1 MRIIKA
7 DDYYSMSRM
16 AANII
21 SAQIIMKPKCVIGL
35 ATGST
40 PLGTYAQ
47 LIEWYKKG
55 DLDFSEVTTINLDEY
70 KGLSPEND
78 QSYRYFMN
86 KNLFDHI
93 NIKKENTY
101 VPKEGEEDDIKARN
115 DKIYEKFLSGK
126 SIKELAREY
135 SMTTKWI
142 RNILKS
148 YEQSRNEENDDNIN
162 RN

>member
-1 MRIIKA
+1 MEGIIGKKQA
-7 DDYYSMSRM
+7 KEVRRS
-16 AANII
+16 
-21 SAQIIMKPKCVIGL
+21 
-35 ATGST
+35 
-40 PLGTYAQ
+40 LG
-47 LIEWYKKG
+47 G
-55 DLDFSEVTTINLDEY
+55 
-70 KGLSPEND
+70 
-78 QSYRYFMN
+78 
-86 KNLFDHI
+86 
-93 NIKKENTY
+93 ENTY
-101 VPKEGEEDDIKARN
+101 VPKEWEEDDIKARN

>member
-1 MRIIKA
+1 MNWQIIWNHFQKKNKKESRSLWTIRIKMIRQTKK
-7 DDYYSMSRM
+7 
-16 AANII
+16 
-21 SAQIIMKPKCVIGL
+21 IIMKRTLIKQTLLLAMKKSNWEIMEGIIGKKK
-35 ATGST
+35 AKEVRRS
-40 PLGTYAQ
+40 LG
-47 LIEWYKKG
+47 G
-55 DLDFSEVTTINLDEY
+55 
-70 KGLSPEND
+70 
-78 QSYRYFMN
+78 
-86 KNLFDHI
+86 
-93 NIKKENTY
+93 ENTY

>member
-1 MRIIKA
+1 MNWQIIWNHFQKTNKKESRSLWTIRIKMIRQTK
-7 DDYYSMSRM
+7 M
-16 AANII
+16 
-21 SAQIIMKPKCVIGL
+21 IIMKRTLIKQTLLLAMKKSNWEIMEGIIGKKK
-35 ATGST
+35 AKEVRRS
-40 PLGTYAQ
+40 LG
-47 LIEWYKKG
+47 G
-55 DLDFSEVTTINLDEY
+55 
-70 KGLSPEND
+70 
-78 QSYRYFMN
+78 
-86 KNLFDHI
+86 
-93 NIKKENTY
+93 ENTY

>member
-1 MRIIKA
+1 MNWQIIWNHFQKTNKKESRSLWTIRIKMIRQTKK
-7 DDYYSMSRM
+7 
-16 AANII
+16 
-21 SAQIIMKPKCVIGL
+21 IIMKRTLIKQTLLLAMKKSNWEIMEGIIGKKK
-35 ATGST
+35 AKEVRRS
-40 PLGTYAQ
+40 LG
-47 LIEWYKKG
+47 G
-55 DLDFSEVTTINLDEY
+55 
-70 KGLSPEND
+70 
-78 QSYRYFMN
+78 
-86 KNLFDHI
+86 
-93 NIKKENTY
+93 ENTY
-101 VPKEGEEDDIKARN
+101 VPKEGEEADIKARN

>member
-1 MRIIKA
+1 MNWQIIWNHFQKTNKKESRSLWTIRIKMIRQTKK
-7 DDYYSMSRM
+7 
-16 AANII
+16 
-21 SAQIIMKPKCVIGL
+21 IIMKRTLIKQTLLLAMKKSNWEIMEGIIGKKK
-35 ATGST
+35 AKEVRRS
-40 PLGTYAQ
+40 LG
-47 LIEWYKKG
+47 G
-55 DLDFSEVTTINLDEY
+55 
-70 KGLSPEND
+70 
-78 QSYRYFMN
+78 
-86 KNLFDHI
+86 
-93 NIKKENTY
+93 ENTY

>member
-1 MRIIKA
+1 MKRTLIKQTLLLA
-7 DDYYSMSRM
+7 MKKS
-16 AANII
+16 NWE
-21 SAQIIMKPKCVIGL
+21 IMKGIIRKKKAKEVRR
-35 ATGST
+35 S
-40 PLGTYAQ
+40 LG
-47 LIEWYKKG
+47 G
-55 DLDFSEVTTINLDEY
+55 
-70 KGLSPEND
+70 
-78 QSYRYFMN
+78 
-86 KNLFDHI
+86 
-93 NIKKENTY
+93 ENTY

>member
-1 MRIIKA
+1 MNWQIIWNHFQKTNKKESRSLWTIRIKMIRQTKK
-7 DDYYSMSRM
+7 
-16 AANII
+16 
-21 SAQIIMKPKCVIGL
+21 IIMKRTLIKQTLLL
-35 ATGST
+35 A
-40 PLGTYAQ
+40 
-47 LIEWYKKG
+47 
-55 DLDFSEVTTINLDEY
+55 
-70 KGLSPEND
+70 
-78 QSYRYFMN
+78 
-86 KNLFDHI
+86 
-93 NIKKENTY
+93 IKKSNWEIMEGIIGKKKAKEVRRSLGGENTY

>member
-1 MRIIKA
+1 MNWQIIWNHFQKTNKKASRSLWTIRIKMIRQTKK
-7 DDYYSMSRM
+7 
-16 AANII
+16 
-21 SAQIIMKPKCVIGL
+21 IIMKRTLIKQTLLLAMKKSNWEIMEGIIGKKK
-35 ATGST
+35 AKEVRRS
-40 PLGTYAQ
+40 LG
-47 LIEWYKKG
+47 G
-55 DLDFSEVTTINLDEY
+55 
-70 KGLSPEND
+70 
-78 QSYRYFMN
+78 
-86 KNLFDHI
+86 
-93 NIKKENTY
+93 ENTY

>member
-1 MRIIKA
+1 MNWQIIWNHFQKTNKKESRSLWTIRIKMIK
-7 DDYYSMSRM
+7 
-16 AANII
+16 
-21 SAQIIMKPKCVIGL
+21 QTKKIIMKRTLIKQTLLLAMKKSNWEIMEGIIGKKK
-35 ATGST
+35 AKEVRRS
-40 PLGTYAQ
+40 LG
-47 LIEWYKKG
+47 G
-55 DLDFSEVTTINLDEY
+55 
-70 KGLSPEND
+70 
-78 QSYRYFMN
+78 
-86 KNLFDHI
+86 
-93 NIKKENTY
+93 ENTY

>member
-1 MRIIKA
+1 MNWQIIWNHFQKTNKKESRSLWTIRIKMIRQTKK
-7 DDYYSMSRM
+7 
-16 AANII
+16 
-21 SAQIIMKPKCVIGL
+21 IIMKMTLIKQTLLLAMKKSNWEIMEGIIGKKK
-35 ATGST
+35 AKEVRRS
-40 PLGTYAQ
+40 LG
-47 LIEWYKKG
+47 G
-55 DLDFSEVTTINLDEY
+55 
-70 KGLSPEND
+70 
-78 QSYRYFMN
+78 
-86 KNLFDHI
+86 
-93 NIKKENTY
+93 ENTY

>member
-1 MRIIKA
+1 MNWQIIWNHFQKTNKKESRSLWTIRIKMIRQTKK
-7 DDYYSMSRM
+7 
-16 AANII
+16 
-21 SAQIIMKPKCVIGL
+21 IIMKRTLIKQTLLLAMKKSNWEIMEGIIGKKK
-35 ATGST
+35 AKEVRRS
-40 PLGTYAQ
+40 LG
-47 LIEWYKKG
+47 G
-55 DLDFSEVTTINLDEY
+55 
-70 KGLSPEND
+70 
-78 QSYRYFMN
+78 
-86 KNLFDHI
+86 
-93 NIKKENTY
+93 ENTY

-148 YEQSRNEENDDNIN
+148 YEQSRNEGNDDNIN

>member
-1 MRIIKA
+1 MRSDELA
-7 DDYYSMSRM
+7 DYLESL
-16 AANII
+16 
-21 SAQIIMKPKCVIGL
+21 PK
-35 ATGST
+35 
-40 PLGTYAQ
+40 
-47 LIEWYKKG
+47 
-55 DLDFSEVTTINLDEY
+55 D
-70 KGLSPEND
+70 
-78 QSYRYFMN
+78 
-86 KNLFDHI
+86 
-93 NIKKENTY
+93 ENTY

>member
-1 MRIIKA
+1 MLNHA
-7 DDYYSMSRM
+7 DNDIVEAGVVLFR
-16 AANII
+16 N
-21 SAQIIMKPKCVIGL
+21 L
-35 ATGST
+35 FHF
-40 PLGTYAQ
+40 LNQ
-47 LIEWYKKG
+47 LDRKIERLIPGFYFLFRFLWNKRH
-55 DLDFSEVTTINLDEY
+55 
-70 KGLSPEND
+70 GLSPFLWF
-78 QSYRYFMN
+78 YCM
-86 KNLFDHI
+86 I
-93 NIKKENTY
+93 NTY
-101 VPKEGEEDDIKARN
+101 

>member
-1 MRIIKA
+1 MNWQIIWNHFQKTNKKESRSLWTIRIKMIRQTKK
-7 DDYYSMSRM
+7 
-16 AANII
+16 
-21 SAQIIMKPKCVIGL
+21 IIMKRTLIKQTLLLAMKKSNWEIMEGIIGKKK
-35 ATGST
+35 AKEVRRS
-40 PLGTYAQ
+40 LG
-47 LIEWYKKG
+47 G
-55 DLDFSEVTTINLDEY
+55 
-70 KGLSPEND
+70 
-78 QSYRYFMN
+78 
-86 KNLFDHI
+86 
-93 NIKKENTY
+93 ENTY
-101 VPKEGEEDDIKARN
+101 VTKEGEEDDIKARN

>member
-1 MRIIKA
+1 MNWQIIWNHFQKTNKKESRSLWTIRIKMIRQTKK
-7 DDYYSMSRM
+7 
-16 AANII
+16 
-21 SAQIIMKPKCVIGL
+21 IIMKRTLIKQTLLLAMKKSNWEIMEGIIGKKQ
-35 ATGST
+35 AKEVRRS
-40 PLGTYAQ
+40 LG
-47 LIEWYKKG
+47 G
-55 DLDFSEVTTINLDEY
+55 
-70 KGLSPEND
+70 
-78 QSYRYFMN
+78 
-86 KNLFDHI
+86 
-93 NIKKENTY
+93 ENTY

>member
-1 MRIIKA
+1 MNWQIIWNHFQKTNKKESRSLWTIRIKMIRQTKK
-7 DDYYSMSRM
+7 
-16 AANII
+16 
-21 SAQIIMKPKCVIGL
+21 IIMKRTLIKQTLLLAMKKSNWKIMEGIIGKKK
-35 ATGST
+35 AKEVRRS
-40 PLGTYAQ
+40 LG
-47 LIEWYKKG
+47 G
-55 DLDFSEVTTINLDEY
+55 
-70 KGLSPEND
+70 
-78 QSYRYFMN
+78 
-86 KNLFDHI
+86 
-93 NIKKENTY
+93 ENTY

>member
-1 MRIIKA
+1 MNWQIIWNQFQKTNKKESRSLWTIRIKMIRQTKK
-7 DDYYSMSRM
+7 
-16 AANII
+16 
-21 SAQIIMKPKCVIGL
+21 IIMKRTLIKQTLLLAMKKSNWKIMEGIIGKKK
-35 ATGST
+35 AKEVRRS
-40 PLGTYAQ
+40 LG
-47 LIEWYKKG
+47 G
-55 DLDFSEVTTINLDEY
+55 
-70 KGLSPEND
+70 
-78 QSYRYFMN
+78 
-86 KNLFDHI
+86 
-93 NIKKENTY
+93 ENTY

>member
-1 MRIIKA
+1 MNWQIIWNHFQKTNKKESRSLWTIRIKMIRQTKK
-7 DDYYSMSRM
+7 
-16 AANII
+16 
-21 SAQIIMKPKCVIGL
+21 IIMKTPIIKQTLLLAMKKSNWEIMEGIIGKKK
-35 ATGST
+35 AKEVRRS
-40 PLGTYAQ
+40 LG
-47 LIEWYKKG
+47 G
-55 DLDFSEVTTINLDEY
+55 
-70 KGLSPEND
+70 
-78 QSYRYFMN
+78 
-86 KNLFDHI
+86 
-93 NIKKENTY
+93 ENTY

>member
-1 MRIIKA
+1 MRSDELADYLESLPKDEQERIKKSLDNKDKDDKTDKEDNNEKDTNKA
-7 DDYYSMSRM
+7 DVTSSNEKSNWEIMEG
-16 AANII
+16 II
-21 SAQIIMKPKCVIGL
+21 GKKKAKEVRRS
-35 ATGST
+35 
-40 PLGTYAQ
+40 LG
-47 LIEWYKKG
+47 G
-55 DLDFSEVTTINLDEY
+55 
-70 KGLSPEND
+70 
-78 QSYRYFMN
+78 
-86 KNLFDHI
+86 
-93 NIKKENTY
+93 ENTY

>member
-1 MRIIKA
+1 MNWQIIWNHFQKTNKKESRSLWTIRIKMIRQTKK
-7 DDYYSMSRM
+7 
-16 AANII
+16 
-21 SAQIIMKPKCVIGL
+21 IIMKRTLIKQTLLLAMKKSNWEIMEGIIGKKK
-35 ATGST
+35 AKEVRRS
-40 PLGTYAQ
+40 LG
-47 LIEWYKKG
+47 G
-55 DLDFSEVTTINLDEY
+55 
-70 KGLSPEND
+70 
-78 QSYRYFMN
+78 
-86 KNLFDHI
+86 
-93 NIKKENTY
+93 ENTY
-101 VPKEGEEDDIKARN
+101 VPKEVEEDDIKARN

>member
-1 MRIIKA
+1 MNWQIIWNHFQKTNKKESRSLWTIRIKMIRQTKK
-7 DDYYSMSRM
+7 
-16 AANII
+16 
-21 SAQIIMKPKCVIGL
+21 IIMKRTLIKQTLLLAMKKSNWEIMEGIIGKKK
-35 ATGST
+35 AKEVRRS
-40 PLGTYAQ
+40 LG
-47 LIEWYKKG
+47 G
-55 DLDFSEVTTINLDEY
+55 
-70 KGLSPEND
+70 
-78 QSYRYFMN
+78 
-86 KNLFDHI
+86 
-93 NIKKENTY
+93 ENTY
-101 VPKEGEEDDIKARN
+101 VPKEGEEDEIKARN

>member
-1 MRIIKA
+1 MNWQIIWNHFQKTNKKESRSLWTIRIKMIRQTKK
-7 DDYYSMSRM
+7 
-16 AANII
+16 
-21 SAQIIMKPKCVIGL
+21 IIMKRTLIKQTLLLAMKKSNWEIMEGIIGKKK
-35 ATGST
+35 AKEVRRS
-40 PLGTYAQ
+40 LG
-47 LIEWYKKG
+47 G
-55 DLDFSEVTTINLDEY
+55 
-70 KGLSPEND
+70 
-78 QSYRYFMN
+78 
-86 KNLFDHI
+86 
-93 NIKKENTY
+93 ENTY
-101 VPKEGEEDDIKARN
+101 VPKEGEEDDTKARN

>member
-1 MRIIKA
+1 MNWQIIWNHFQKTNKKESRSLWTIRIKMIRQTKK
-7 DDYYSMSRM
+7 
-16 AANII
+16 
-21 SAQIIMKPKCVIGL
+21 IIMKRTLIKQTLLLAMKKSNWEIMERIIGKKK
-35 ATGST
+35 AKEVRRS
-40 PLGTYAQ
+40 LG
-47 LIEWYKKG
+47 G
-55 DLDFSEVTTINLDEY
+55 
-70 KGLSPEND
+70 
-78 QSYRYFMN
+78 
-86 KNLFDHI
+86 
-93 NIKKENTY
+93 ENTY

>member
-1 MRIIKA
+1 MI
-7 DDYYSMSRM
+7 
-16 AANII
+16 
-21 SAQIIMKPKCVIGL
+21 
-35 ATGST
+35 
-40 PLGTYAQ
+40 
-47 LIEWYKKG
+47 
-55 DLDFSEVTTINLDEY
+55 
-70 KGLSPEND
+70 
-78 QSYRYFMN
+78 
-86 KNLFDHI
+86 KNLQI
-93 NIKKENTY
+93 NIKIKK
-101 VPKEGEEDDIKARN
+101 KEGEEDDIKARN

>member
-1 MRIIKA
+1 MNWQIIWNHFQKTNKKESRSLCTIRIKMIRQTKK
-7 DDYYSMSRM
+7 
-16 AANII
+16 
-21 SAQIIMKPKCVIGL
+21 IIMKRTLIKQTLLLAMKKSNWEIMEGIIGKKK
-35 ATGST
+35 AKEVRRI
-40 PLGTYAQ
+40 LG
-47 LIEWYKKG
+47 G
-55 DLDFSEVTTINLDEY
+55 
-70 KGLSPEND
+70 
-78 QSYRYFMN
+78 
-86 KNLFDHI
+86 
-93 NIKKENTY
+93 ENTY

>member
-1 MRIIKA
+1 MNWQIIWNHFQKTNKKE
-7 DDYYSMSRM
+7 SRSLWTIRTKM
-16 AANII
+16 IR
-21 SAQIIMKPKCVIGL
+21 QTKKIIMKRTLIKQTLLLAMKKSNWEIMEGIIGKKK
-35 ATGST
+35 AKEVRRS
-40 PLGTYAQ
+40 LG
-47 LIEWYKKG
+47 G
-55 DLDFSEVTTINLDEY
+55 
-70 KGLSPEND
+70 
-78 QSYRYFMN
+78 
-86 KNLFDHI
+86 
-93 NIKKENTY
+93 ENTY

>member
-1 MRIIKA
+1 MNWQIIWNHFQKTNKKESRSLWTIRIKMIRQTKK
-7 DDYYSMSRM
+7 
-16 AANII
+16 
-21 SAQIIMKPKCVIGL
+21 IIMKRTLIKQTLLLAMKKSNWEIMEGIIGKKK
-35 ATGST
+35 AKEVRRS
-40 PLGTYAQ
+40 LG
-47 LIEWYKKG
+47 G
-55 DLDFSEVTTINLDEY
+55 
-70 KGLSPEND
+70 
-78 QSYRYFMN
+78 
-86 KNLFDHI
+86 
-93 NIKKENTY
+93 ENTY

-148 YEQSRNEENDDNIN
+148 YEQSRNEENDHNIN

>member
-1 MRIIKA
+1 MNWQIIWNHFQKTNKKESRSLWTIRIKMIRQTKK
-7 DDYYSMSRM
+7 
-16 AANII
+16 
-21 SAQIIMKPKCVIGL
+21 IIMKRTLIKQTLLLAMKKSNWEIMEGTIGKKK
-35 ATGST
+35 AKEVRRS
-40 PLGTYAQ
+40 LG
-47 LIEWYKKG
+47 G
-55 DLDFSEVTTINLDEY
+55 
-70 KGLSPEND
+70 
-78 QSYRYFMN
+78 
-86 KNLFDHI
+86 
-93 NIKKENTY
+93 ENTY